1 MTPIDE
7 LECYLTEL
15 TEVLGHADRHAG
27 LKDYCRGLLLP
38 IARKSIEPIAAHL
51 DPERVQA
58 KHQALH
64 HFVAKSPWSDEAV
77 LRKVREIVAPHLALD
92 EACYWIVD
100 ETGIPK
106 QGRHSVGVAR
116 QYCGQVGKNEN
127 CQVAVS
133 LSLASEKGSLP
144 IAFRLYLPEAWAND
158 PERRNKAGVP
168 ETVTFATKP
177 EIALSQ
183 ISEAL
188 AAGVPPGV
196 VLADAVYGDTTHFR
210 DQLTAWGLRY
220 AVAVRE
226 ATTVWPPGVEP
237 LQPEPYSGRGRP
249 AKNLRRSPGH
259 EPVSVK
265 RLAESLPQSAY
276 RTVTWREGSNGVLRS
291 RFAAV
296 RVRAAHRDYWRST
309 LREPEWLLIEWPET
323 ESEPSHYFL
332 CTLPETYSLT
342 QLVHTVKMRWRIE
355 RDYRELK
362 QEVGL
367 GHYEGRNWRGFH
379 HHATLTIAAY
389 GFLLLQR
396 LKDHDK
402 KNRAL
407 SKAPPLPQGYIPRG
421 SPKSTTPRTRLD
433 RNDSL
438 LDCPTHRPAA
448 LEVSLLRENA

>member
-1 MTPIDE
+1 
-7 LECYLTEL
+7 
-15 TEVLGHADRHAG
+15 
-27 LKDYCRGLLLP
+27 
-38 IARKSIEPIAAHL
+38 
-51 DPERVQA
+51 
-58 KHQALH
+58 
-64 HFVAKSPWSDEAV
+64 SDEAV

-177 EIALSQ
+177 EIALRQ

-259 EPVSVK
+259 EPISVK
-265 RLAESLPQSAY
+265 QLAESLPQSAY
-276 RTVTWREGSNGVLRS
+276 RTVTWRKSSNTPLRS

-296 RVRAAHRDYWRST
+296 RVRAAHRDDWRST

-332 CTLPETYSLT
+332 STLPQSYSLT

-355 RDYRELK
+355 RDYRERK

-396 LKDHDK
+396 LKDPDK

-407 SKAPPLPQGYIPRG
+407 SKSPPLPQGYIPRG
-421 SPKSTTPRTRLD
+421 SPKGTTPRTRLD

-448 LEVSLLRENA
+448 SEVSLLRESA

>member
-1 MTPIDE
+1 MRPAFPNRVATRWALPGNTAGRWVKTKTARLPCRFLWRATKEAYRLPFVSTYPKRGPMTPSGA
-7 LECYLTEL
+7 TK
-15 TEVLGHADRHAG
+15 R
-27 LKDYCRGLLLP
+27 
-38 IARKSIEPIAAHL
+38 
-51 DPERVQA
+51 
-58 KHQALH
+58 
-64 HFVAKSPWSDEAV
+64 
-77 LRKVREIVAPHLALD
+77 
-92 EACYWIVD
+92 
-100 ETGIPK
+100 
-106 QGRHSVGVAR
+106 
-116 QYCGQVGKNEN
+116 
-127 CQVAVS
+127 
-133 LSLASEKGSLP
+133 
-144 IAFRLYLPEAWAND
+144 
-158 PERRNKAGVP
+158 GVP

-177 EIALSQ
+177 EIALRQ

-226 ATTVWPPGVEP
+226 TTTVWPPGVEP

-259 EPVSVK
+259 EPISVK

-276 RTVTWREGSNGVLRS
+276 RTVTWRKSSNTPLRS

-396 LKDHDK
+396 LKGWDK
-402 KNRAL
+402 KNGL
-407 SKAPPLPQGYIPRG
+407 LPQAPTLPHWYVPRG
-421 SPKSTTPRTRLD
+421 SPKGTTPRTRLD

-438 LDCPTHRPAA
+438 WTR
-448 LEVSLLRENA
+448 

>member
-1 MTPIDE
+1 M
-7 LECYLTEL
+7 
-15 TEVLGHADRHAG
+15 
-27 LKDYCRGLLLP
+27 
-38 IARKSIEPIAAHL
+38 
-51 DPERVQA
+51 
-58 KHQALH
+58 
-64 HFVAKSPWSDEAV
+64 
-77 LRKVREIVAPHLALD
+77 
-92 EACYWIVD
+92 
-100 ETGIPK
+100 
-106 QGRHSVGVAR
+106 GVAR
-116 QYCGQVGKNEN
+116 QYCGQVGKTEN

-133 LSLASEKGSLP
+133 LSVASEKGSLP
-144 IAFRLYLPEAWAND
+144 IAFRLYLPESWAND
-158 PERRNKAGVP
+158 PERRKKAGVP

-177 EIALSQ
+177 EIALAQ
-183 ISEAL
+183 IADAL
-188 AAGVPPGV
+188 SAGVTPGV
-196 VLADAVYGDTTHFR
+196 VLADAAYGDSTAFR
-210 DQLTAWGLRY
+210 DRLTEWGLRY

-237 LQPEPYSGRGRP
+237 LQPEPYTGRGRP
-249 AKNLRRSPGH
+249 ARNLRRSPGH

-296 RVRAAHRDYWRST
+296 RVRAVHRDYWRAT

-332 CTLPETYSLT
+332 STLPQSYSLT

-396 LKDHDK
+396 LKGWDK
-402 KNRAL
+402 KNGLFPQAPAL
-407 SKAPPLPQGYIPRG
+407 PHWYVPRG

-433 RNDSL
+433 RNDSSS
-438 LDCPTHRPAA
+438 DHPSHRPRTPAMSV
-448 LEVSLLRENA
+448 LWENV